1 MSIILEIS
9 RIKLHFSRLSHME
22 PKNLPGSREPGA
34 RWSGPL
40 EDKAVFNGAQSL
52 KETKSMKMPVSTK
65 WDQKF
70 HIPPNCLQIPDQWVT
85 HIQYLKLYYFLRC
98 IFVNFLHKASIKS
111 FINYVTFLQIKTW
124 IKIYKITFEVELA
137 QSMIRQ
143 VVMYFSMVR
152 RRACWASLL
161 KWSTSVI
168 TTTLNS
174 LSLVVVVICCAEL
187 NKMEK
192 NLVKS
197 NSIKDFY

>member
-1 MSIILEIS
+1 
-9 RIKLHFSRLSHME
+9 
-22 PKNLPGSREPGA
+22 
-34 RWSGPL
+34 
-40 EDKAVFNGAQSL
+40 
-52 KETKSMKMPVSTK
+52 MPVSTK
-65 WDQKF
+65 WEQKF

-143 VVMYFSMVR
+143 VVMYFSIVR
-152 RRACWASLL
+152 RRACWASLV

>member
-1 MSIILEIS
+1 MDNTCSI
-9 RIKLHFSRLSHME
+9 F
-22 PKNLPGSREPGA
+22 
-34 RWSGPL
+34 
-40 EDKAVFNGAQSL
+40 
-52 KETKSMKMPVSTK
+52 ET
-65 WDQKF
+65 
-70 HIPPNCLQIPDQWVT
+70 
-85 HIQYLKLYYFLRC
+85 C
-98 IFVNFLHKASIKS
+98 IFVNFLHKESIKS

-143 VVMYFSMVR
+143 VVMYFSIVR
-152 RRACWASLL
+152 RRACWASLV

-197 NSIKDFY
+197 NSIKDFFIKYNNPLNLFYLTSYVPKNNSNFEKLKKKNRTVAII